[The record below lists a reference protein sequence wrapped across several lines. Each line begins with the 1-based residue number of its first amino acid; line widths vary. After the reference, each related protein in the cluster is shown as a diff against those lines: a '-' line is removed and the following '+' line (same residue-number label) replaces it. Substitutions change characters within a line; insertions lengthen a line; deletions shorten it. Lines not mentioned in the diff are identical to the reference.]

1 MKNNVL
7 ISIKSKQSIDE
18 DGIEVITP
26 GVFNKV
32 EDGFVA
38 TYNETKLSG
47 MEGTVTTLK
56 ILKDTLILIREGNTI
71 ANMKFQKGK
80 EDISLYDTQYG
91 TLEMRITTKDMSMNI
106 GENGGN
112 IMVNYELSLTGQEPY
127 TTILEINIQ

>member
-26 GVFNKV
+26 GAFNKV

-80 EDISLYDTQYG
+80 EDISLYDTRYG
-91 TLEMRITTKDMSMNI
+91 TLEMRITTKDMSVNI
-106 GENGGN
+106 SEDGGN
-112 IMVNYELSLTGQEPY
+112 IMVNYELALTGQEPY

>member
-26 GVFNKV
+26 GVFYKV

-56 ILKDTLILIREGNTI
+56 ILKDTLLLIREGNTV

-80 EDISLYDTQYG
+80 EDVSLYDTQYG

-106 GENGGN
+106 GESGGN

-127 TTILEINIQ
+127 TTILDINIQ